1 MRILFL
7 SQLLPLPLDAGP
19 KFRSY
24 YVLRY
29 LAEAGH
35 DVTLLSFRRPSDSE
49 ADIQA
54 LKAFCR
60 SVETVPMVRSRFKDA
75 LSGARSLIANDSF
88 LMVRDR
94 VPEMFERM
102 RALDARKSFDA
113 VHADQLWMAPYALRA
128 VSSGK
133 RVLDQHNAVYKAVE
147 RMTDGSSN
155 PLFRVLLGSESSK
168 LQRFEQRTI
177 GEFDDVTW
185 VTEEDR
191 QSFEPRPAERQTR
204 ERVIPIATDPS
215 THALAR
221 RDRPFRVTFLGGM
234 HWPPN
239 AEGVSWFAKSCWPA
253 IAERSSAAVFTVVGK
268 GAPADVRTA
277 PHAERIDV
285 KGYVENLDT
294 VLDETAVFVVP
305 LLSGAGMRVKILDA
319 WSSGLPVV
327 STAVGA
333 EGMEYRNGDNLLIA
347 DEAQE
352 FAEAV
357 LRVLGDSELAKRIG
371 EAGRSTVEQSYD
383 WRKVYQAWDEIY
395 N

>member
-35 DVTLLSFRRPSDSE
+35 DVTLLSFTRPSDSE

-54 LKAFCR
+54 LKAFC
-60 SVETVPMVRSRFKDA
+60 SEIHTVPMVRSRYKDA
-75 LSGARSLIANDSF
+75 LHGARSLITRESF

-94 VPEMFERM
+94 VPAMFERV
-102 RALDARKSFDA
+102 RALDAKHGFDA
-113 VHADQLWMAPYALRA
+113 VHADQLWMAPYALRT
-128 VSSGK
+128 SSAGK
-133 RVLDQHNAVYKAVE
+133 RVLDQHNAVFKAVE

-155 PLFRVLLGSESSK
+155 LLKRVLLGSESSK

-177 GEFDDVTW
+177 GLFDDVAW

-191 QSFEPRPAERQTR
+191 NCFEPRPTSHRAR
-204 ERVIPIATDPS
+204 ERVIPIATDPA
-215 THALAR
+215 TRAPAR
-221 RDRPFRVTFLGGM
+221 REQPFRVTFLGGM

-239 AEGVSWFAKSCWPA
+239 AEGVRWFAKESWPA
-253 IAERSSAAVFTVVGK
+253 IAARSQTAVLTVVGK
-268 GAPADVRTA
+268 GAPAELHSGPAAD
-277 PHAERIDV
+277 RIDV
-285 KGYVENLDT
+285 MGYVENLDR
-294 VLDETAVFVVP
+294 VLEETAVFVVP

-319 WSSGLPVV
+319 WSAGLPVV
-327 STAVGA
+327 STTVGA
-333 EGMEYRNGDNLLIA
+333 EGMAYHDEENLLIGD
-347 DEAQE
+347 DEAS
-352 FAEAV
+352 FADAV
-357 LRVLGDSELAKRIG
+357 IRILENPKLAKRVG
-371 EAGRSTVEQSYD
+371 EAGRNTVEQLYD
-383 WRKVYQAWDEIY
+383 WRKVYQAWDAIY